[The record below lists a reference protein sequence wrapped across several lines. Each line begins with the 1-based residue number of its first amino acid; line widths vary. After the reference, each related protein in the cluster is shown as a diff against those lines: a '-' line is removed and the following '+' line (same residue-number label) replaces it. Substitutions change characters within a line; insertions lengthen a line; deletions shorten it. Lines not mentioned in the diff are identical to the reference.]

1 MPPARIELTK
11 CAFIS
16 EEIPSEENDA
26 RAGMC
31 TPRRLEAVAERLEGA
46 RPEPLIKGA
55 PRRVTP
61 CDNEVRAKADM
72 VLGAWRGKKYVRN
85 ASFFQIWLPGVR
97 ASRPPARGETMTWE
111 HAADSGRA
119 WGEKITITINAA

>member
-1 MPPARIELTK
+1 
-11 CAFIS
+11 
-16 EEIPSEENDA
+16 
-26 RAGMC
+26 MC
-31 TPRRLEAVAERLEGA
+31 TPRRLEAVAERLEEA

-119 WGEKITITINAA
+119 WGEKITITITRLDVLQFTRLFACQITEIFHESSV